1 VGRRNRLHSS
11 ISLLAIAY
19 GIAAVANLM
28 LSVSVGRTLGA
39 AALGSFALA
48 LSVARV
54 FYAAGDLG
62 IAMHLTR
69 LLSRA
74 EGEAAES
81 KTSLFL
87 SFRLLATG
95 TGIAVSVVIATL
107 LAHEQA
113 LFAFVAL
120 AQGFVTLQS
129 LYEAVFLARERQDTA
144 AALIIVSSL
153 CLVAGCVMGMTV
165 KLSTVAFGAMYGV
178 ATVLGV
184 VAWAFHARA
193 RLDVRFR
200 VRMDW
205 QRLKT
210 ELTQSWPIGIS
221 MLMCIAALRAPVIT
235 LGTFCEPAEVGAF
248 AAADMF
254 VTAALI
260 LQVAVSHATFP
271 RLAASFPSDSPTFR
285 KTFWVSN
292 VLLAL
297 VGLVIALFLVMFGA
311 DVIGLLF
318 PGEDFSRIRPVIAII
333 GWSAP
338 CLLLVHHNI
347 YTFAASANER
357 VNLRLM
363 TAWFVLIATFQ
374 VALVP
379 RYGAT
384 GAAWGL
390 LIGRICGL
398 AVLVQTL
405 WHMGLHRAGAGR
417 NSSR

>member
-1 VGRRNRLHSS
+1 VSRRSRLHSS

-28 LSVSVGRTLGA
+28 LSVSVGRALGA

-62 IAMHLTR
+62 VAMHLTR

-74 EGEAAES
+74 ERDAAES
-81 KTSLFL
+81 TTSLFL

-95 TGIAVSVVIATL
+95 TGVAVSVVIATL
-107 LAHEQA
+107 LGHEQA
-113 LFAFVAL
+113 LFAFVAF

-144 AALIIVSSL
+144 AALIILSSL

-165 KLSTVAFGAMYGV
+165 NLSTVEFGAMYGV
-178 ATVLGV
+178 ATMLGV

-193 RLDVRFR
+193 RLAVRFR

-205 QRLKT
+205 QRLKV
-210 ELTQSWPIGIS
+210 ELTQAWPIGIS

-235 LGTFCEPAEVGAF
+235 LGTFYEPAVVGTF

-254 VTAALI
+254 VTAASI
-260 LQVAVSHATFP
+260 LQVAVSQATFP
-271 RLAASFPSDSPTFR
+271 RLAASFRSDPLTFR

-297 VGLVIALFLVMFGA
+297 VGLAIALFLVTLGA

-318 PGEDFSRIRPVIAII
+318 PGEDFNRIRPVIGII

-363 TAWFVLIATFQ
+363 AAWFLIIATFQ
-374 VALVP
+374 LALVP
-379 RYGAT
+379 RYGAI

-390 LIGRICGL
+390 LIGRIGGL
-398 AVLVQTL
+398 AVLALTL
-405 WHMGLHRAGAGR
+405 WKMALHRGGADR
-417 NSSR
+417 KSSR